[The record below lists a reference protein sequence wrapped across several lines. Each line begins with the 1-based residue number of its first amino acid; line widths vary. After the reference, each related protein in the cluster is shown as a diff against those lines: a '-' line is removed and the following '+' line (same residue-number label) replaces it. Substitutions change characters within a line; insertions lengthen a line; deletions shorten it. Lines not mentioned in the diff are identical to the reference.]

1 MDATVVPADDSLADA
16 MPELIEAQNIQFS
29 YPQHRQE
36 NLPILVDFS
45 LAIRKGECFCL
56 LGPSGS
62 GKTTVLRMIAGF
74 QFPDSGRL
82 TLEGRDI
89 TGPGVDR
96 GVVFQGDDSLFS
108 WLDSTDNVAFGLR
121 MRGTERAARRQ
132 TARDF
137 LRLVGL
143 VGQDRKYPSELSG
156 GMKQRIQIARVLA
169 NDPKVLLMDEPF
181 GALDA
186 QTRAELQ
193 DEVVRIWMK
202 TGKTILFITHDIGE
216 AILLG
221 DRIGVMHSGPG
232 SKIREIISVDIP
244 RPRNRATVEF
254 GRLYE
259 HINRLIVEE
268 VKLARTS
275 ANVDH

>member
-1 MDATVVPADDSLADA
+1 

-56 LGPSGS
+56 LGPSGC

-143 VGQDRKYPSELSG
+143 VGQDHKYPSELSG

-186 QTRAELQ
+186 LTRLQ
-193 DEVVRIWMK
+193 VRYDLEQLWMNDRP
-202 TGKTILFITHDIGE
+202 TVLFITHSVEE
-216 AILLG
+216 AVGLS
-221 DRIGVMHSGPG
+221 DRVLVMSPSPG
-232 SKIREIISVDIP
+232 RVVEELRIDIP
-244 RPRNRATVEF
+244 RPRPLALGEDLALAEYTKRIYDHFARLGVIHREADKAGQG
-254 GRLYE
+254 GRL
-259 HINRLIVEE
+259 H
-268 VKLARTS
+268 
-275 ANVDH
+275 